1 MQILFMLVMQIPFL
15 LVLQAWCATTLTLL
29 AEARRAHGGDK
40 VFCAAVGANG
50 VLFTGG
56 DDKVSDF
63 ALSCRARGLMPYH
76 PGSLPRRPS
85 LAPCCAPRLSVTTA
99 VALTLWP

>member
-1 MQILFMLVMQIPFL
+1 MLP
-15 LVLQAWCATTLTLL
+15 LQAWCATTLTLL

-56 DDKVSDF
+56 DDKVRRYDLLF
-63 ALSCRARGLMPYH
+63 RARGSGPN
-76 PGSLPRRPS
+76 
-85 LAPCCAPRLSVTTA
+85 
-99 VALTLWP
+99 ALTPRPLTPPLQPSTPFALISSTPHNFPALLCGLWP